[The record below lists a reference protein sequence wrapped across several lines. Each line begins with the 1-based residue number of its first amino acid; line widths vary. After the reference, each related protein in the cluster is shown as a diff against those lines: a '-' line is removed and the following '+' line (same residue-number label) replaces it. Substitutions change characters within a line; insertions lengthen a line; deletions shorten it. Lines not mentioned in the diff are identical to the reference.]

1 MQNELF
7 DKLLKEVA
15 EEHGI
20 PSPIIERAWKNQF
33 KVVKNIISN
42 SNREDID
49 SFKTVYIRYL
59 GKFVPRIAEMHHMN
73 KRDDK

>member
-7 DKLLKEVA
+7 DRLLKEVA
-15 EEHGI
+15 KEHGI
-20 PSPIIERAWKNQF
+20 PSPIIEKAWKNQF
-33 KVVKNIISN
+33 EVVKNIISN

>member
-7 DKLLKEVA
+7 EKLLKEVA
-15 EEHGI
+15 KEHGI